1 LALWFL
7 LPTEQTAFEQTPLV
21 IQESTKKPVLTP
33 DPLSE
38 QWIDLRLIAGMRV
51 VLGTSALLIVLMQ
64 PIRALPRTIPT
75 YVTLV
80 LYSLYGLLIY
90 HLSIRRNPIVAHKA
104 IPWLDLLW
112 YLPLIAFTS
121 NTNTLFY
128 YFFFFSIIVASFSW
142 GLSDGLRLTLASAA
156 IYTIVG
162 VLTAPDDRP
171 LDLNLLLLAPIGL
184 LIFGYIIARWG
195 GYHTQLKNRLKLLKD
210 VTVFSNPRFGID
222 RTIKAILE
230 SVRAFYDAEACVL
243 VIPGK
248 PEDAESYQMYR
259 VARGTHASRSAP
271 PEIGHEAAVQFLS
284 PSLDYAV
291 IYRKNGSS
299 QTRLFDVKTR
309 VFYEAN
315 SSSGDKLAGM
325 LEAQRYLS
333 VPVYYRHQAVGRL
346 YIIDGLNR
354 VDSSDMDFML
364 QLMDHVTPV
373 MENIRLIDNLASDAA
388 EQERRRIAHDIHD
401 SVIQPYLGLQFGLS
415 ALDQKLEAGNTG
427 IRENVQELLELT
439 NHELAE
445 LRRFVWGLRAS
456 EERMDIL
463 LPAIER
469 YAERFS
475 LVTGIKVDVEAYGK
489 VKVNDRLAA
498 ELFQI
503 VAEGLSNVRRHAFC
517 RDARVEISCKESSLL
532 LQIKNSRPR
541 AGVERGDGGSFR
553 PDSIAERAASLGG
566 DTQVS
571 VDEKDYTVVSVGIPL

>member
-1 LALWFL
+1 MSTTTQKPA
-7 LPTEQTAFEQTPLV
+7 PT
-21 IQESTKKPVLTP
+21 SN
-33 DPLSE
+33 PLSE

-51 VLGTSALLIVLMQ
+51 VLGTSALLVVLLESMESKAWGT
-64 PIRALPRTIPT
+64 PIQ
-75 YVTLV
+75 VTLA

-90 HLSIRRNPIVAHKA
+90 HLSLRRNLVVAHKA

-112 YLPLIAFTS
+112 YLPLVIFTRNANS
-121 NTNTLFY
+121 SFY
-128 YFFFFSIIVASFSW
+128 YFYFFAIIVASFTW
-142 GLSDGLRLTLASAA
+142 GLSEGLRLTLASAA
-156 IYTIVG
+156 IYTIIALV
-162 VLTAPDDRP
+162 APGNRP
-171 LDLNLLLLAPIGL
+171 LTRLMLAPIGL

-230 SVRAFYDAEACVL
+230 SIRDFYDAENCLL

-248 PEDAESYQMYR
+248 PRDAESYQMYR
-259 VARGTHASRSAP
+259 VARGIHPSRSAP
-271 PEIGHEAAVQFLS
+271 PEIGSDAAAQFLS
-284 PSLDYAV
+284 PSLEHAV
-291 IYRKNGSS
+291 IFRKNKSS
-299 QTRLFDVKTR
+299 HARLFDVKTR
-309 VFYEAN
+309 VFSEALAGT
-315 SSSGDKLAGM
+315 GDKLSGM
-325 LEAQRYLS
+325 LDAQRYLS
-333 VPVYYRHQAVGRL
+333 VPVYYRHQPVGRL
-346 YIIDGLNR
+346 YIVNGPMQIDGPA
-354 VDSSDMDFML
+354 MDFVL

-388 EQERRRIAHDIHD
+388 ETERRRIAHDIHD
-401 SVIQPYLGLQFGLS
+401 SVIQPYLGIQFGLS
-415 ALDQKLEAGNTG
+415 ALDQKLESGDVG

-439 NHELAE
+439 KHELAE
-445 LRRFVWGLRAS
+445 LRRFVWGLKAG
-456 EERMDIL
+456 EERMDVL

-475 LVTGIKVDVEAYGK
+475 LVTGITVDVEARGK

-517 RDARVEISCKESSLL
+517 RDARVEISCKETSLQ

-541 AGVERGDGGSFR
+541 LAVQTDAERAAGHDGVRAFR
-553 PDSIAERAASLGG
+553 PHSIAERAAALGG
-566 DTQVS
+566 ETQVY